1 MKRRNT
7 EQVTDVLYQYL
18 RANGLEGPLNEYR
31 LLQAWEEVMGDVVAR
46 YTTQKYLKNQ
56 TLYVHLSSAPLK
68 SELMMRRSEI
78 VKSLNDKVGS
88 IVIYDLIVR

>member
-31 LLQAWEEVMGDVVAR
+31 LLQAWEEVMGELVAR

-68 SELMMRRSEI
+68 SEFMMRRSEI

>member
-18 RANGLEGPLNEYR
+18 RATGLEGPLNEYR
-31 LLQAWEEVMGDVVAR
+31 LLQAWEEVMGELVAR

>member
-31 LLQAWEEVMGDVVAR
+31 LLQAWEEVMGELVAR